1 MYSWKEHKP
10 FGTAKCCAATKLYS
24 KTSRRTN
31 TLNSLR
37 QVTKMQRIKED
48 AFHLLLGKVLQS
60 IQGQEPENYYAG
72 SQRMG
77 HVPIIE
83 FVNTLLELAME
94 MRATDV
100 HIEPNGGEVRI
111 RFRVDGD
118 LSETHGPLPFKVHA
132 FLIARLK
139 VMAHLDTIERRLPQ
153 DGRIL
158 YEPQAGGPPIDIR
171 ISTMPLLEGEK
182 AVLRLLDT
190 SHKLLD
196 IGQLD
201 FSAENE
207 QIFRRLCHSPG
218 GLILAAGPVNSG
230 KTTAL
235 YAALQELNTINRN
248 IVTIEDP
255 VEYHLQGINQIQVN
269 AKTGLSFAI
278 GLRSILRQDPDIVM
292 VGEIRDEETAE
303 IAVRAALTG
312 HLLLSTL
319 HTGNAAGVLFRLLD
333 MGIAPYL
340 LTASLRGVLAQRLV
354 RRICPECR
362 EAWTVSPE
370 LQHGNVFLRGFA
382 GQTLYRGR
390 GCAAC
395 GGTGY
400 HGRLALQELLV
411 VDDELRRAVLAGSE
425 QSSIET
431 MLRGKGRKSLWE
443 DGREKVM
450 KGLTTWEE
458 VTRVIYGDF
467 VEGCISA
474 NL

>member
-1 MYSWKEHKP
+1 
-10 FGTAKCCAATKLYS
+10 
-24 KTSRRTN
+24 
-31 TLNSLR
+31 
-37 QVTKMQRIKED
+37 
-48 AFHLLLGKVLQS
+48 
-60 IQGQEPENYYAG
+60 
-72 SQRMG
+72 
-77 HVPIIE
+77 
-83 FVNTLLELAME
+83 
-94 MRATDV
+94 
-100 HIEPNGGEVRI
+100 
-111 RFRVDGD
+111 
-118 LSETHGPLPFKVHA
+118 
-132 FLIARLK
+132 
-139 VMAHLDTIERRLPQ
+139 
-153 DGRIL
+153 
-158 YEPQAGGPPIDIR
+158 
-171 ISTMPLLEGEK
+171 MPLLEGEK

-340 LTASLRGVLAQRLV
+340 LAASLRGVLAQRLV

-411 VDDELRRAVLAGSE
+411 VDDELRKAVLAGSE

-443 DGREKVM
+443 DGREKAM

>member
-1 MYSWKEHKP
+1 
-10 FGTAKCCAATKLYS
+10 
-24 KTSRRTN
+24 
-31 TLNSLR
+31 
-37 QVTKMQRIKED
+37 MQRIKED

-83 FVNTLLELAME
+83 FVNTLLELAIE
-94 MRATDV
+94 MRASDI
-100 HIEPNGGEVRI
+100 HIEPNGGAVRI

-118 LSETHGPLPFKVHA
+118 LAETHGPLPFKVHA

-158 YEPQAGGPPIDIR
+158 YEPQSGGPPVDIR
-171 ISTMPLLEGEK
+171 ISTMPLLAGEK

-190 SHKLLD
+190 SHHLLD

-201 FSAENE
+201 FSPENE
-207 QIFRRLCHSPG
+207 QSFRRLCHSPG
-218 GLILAAGPVNSG
+218 GLILTSGPVNSG
-230 KTTAL
+230 KTTTL

-269 AKTGLSFAI
+269 AKTGLNFAL
-278 GLRSILRQDPDIVM
+278 GLRSILRQDPDVVM
-292 VGEIRDEETAE
+292 VGEIRDEETAA

-333 MGIAPYL
+333 MGVAPYL
-340 LTASLRGVLAQRLV
+340 LAASLRGVLAQRLV
-354 RRICPECR
+354 RRICLECR
-362 EAWTVSPE
+362 EACVVTPQ
-370 LQHGNVFLRGFA
+370 LQEKNVFLQGFS
-382 GQTLYRGR
+382 GRTLYHGR

-411 VDDELRRAVLAGSE
+411 LDDDLKKAVLSGGDRSA
-425 QSSIET
+425 IET
-431 MLRGKGRKSLWE
+431 MLQGRGRKTLWE
-443 DGREKVM
+443 DGREKALQ
-450 KGLTTWEE
+450 GLTTWEE
-458 VTRVIYGDF
+458 VTRVINGDF
-467 VEGCISA
+467 MEGCISK
-474 NL
+474 NP